1 MDAADLLAFKIIP
14 ELDISPDGARVA
26 YVVTWIDTEKDEY
39 RATIHVAPTEGGA
52 PAEFTRG
59 PTRDSAPR
67 WSPDGT
73 QLAFLSDRIGDE
85 RQLYVM
91 ALRGGEPRQ
100 LTSMSGHA
108 GPATW
113 SPDGKKIA
121 FSARVWVEP
130 RPEDAGAR
138 KRWEQRPRHVT
149 KAQFKTDGH
158 GYTFDARAHLFIVD
172 VATGETRQLTDGDFE
187 DRAESWSPD
196 GRQIAFSR
204 TRGGKDDYSS
214 SDIWVADVATGAAL
228 RITEDVG
235 RAISPTWSPDGT
247 TIACF
252 GSDTPDPGLGDP
264 MVRVWTVPS
273 RGGQP
278 ARRLT
283 ERYDRGAVL
292 LPAPAITPGPIWS
305 SDNATVTFIAG
316 DHGNMH
322 LVRAAIADGST
333 TVVVGGER
341 QIAYAS
347 GKAGSRIAFAA
358 GDLAAPSDLYVTAW
372 DGSGERR
379 LTQLNREILAQL
391 APAHGE
397 RRTFKSPHGGTLE
410 GWLFLPGE
418 RRGPSPL
425 LVDIHG
431 GPASFSGNL
440 FSLSYFYRYVLASR
454 GWAVLTL
461 NPTGSGSYGRE
472 FAHGIRAKW
481 GEHDLAEQLAAV
493 DQLIA
498 EGIADR
504 DRLAVAGY
512 SYGGFMTSWT
522 IGHTDRFKA
531 AVVGAPVV
539 NQESFFGT
547 SDIGMWFAPWEM
559 AGSITDERETFRRLS
574 PINYVDKVTTPTLVL
589 HGEADERCPIG
600 QGEELFTGLVA
611 AGKVPTEFV
620 RYPGGSHMFI
630 AQGRPSHRVDFNR
643 RVVDW
648 VTRHASRD

>member
-1 MDAADLLAFKIIP
+1 MDASDLLAFKTIP
-14 ELDISPDGARVA
+14 ELDLSPDGARVA
-26 YVVTWIDTEKDEY
+26 YVVSWIDTEKDEY
-39 RATIHVAPTEGGA
+39 RSTIHVAPTEGAGA
-52 PAEFTRG
+52 AEFTRG

-73 QLAFLSDRIGDE
+73 QLAFLSDRAGEE

-91 ALRGGEPRQ
+91 SVRGGEPRQ
-100 LTSMSGHA
+100 LTGVA
-108 GPATW
+108 GNAGSASW
-113 SPDGKKIA
+113 SPDGTKIA
-121 FSARVWVEP
+121 FSARISLEA

-138 KRWEQRPRHVT
+138 ERWAQRPRHVT
-149 KAQFKTDGH
+149 KAQYKTDGH
-158 GYTFDARAHLFIVD
+158 GYTFDARSHLFIVD
-172 VATGETRQLTDGDFE
+172 VATGETKQLTDGDFE

-204 TRGGKDDYSS
+204 TRGGKNEYSW
-214 SDIWVADVATGAAL
+214 SDIWVIDVASRAAL
-228 RITEDVG
+228 RLTENVG
-235 RAISPTWSPDGT
+235 RATSPTWSPDGT
-247 TIACF
+247 TIACY
-252 GSDTPDPGLGDP
+252 GSDAQVPGLGDP

-273 RGGQP
+273 AGGQP
-278 ARRLT
+278 RRLT
-283 ERYDRGAVL
+283 ERYDRGAML
-292 LPAPAITPGPIWS
+292 LPPPTVTPGPIWS
-305 SDNATVTFIAG
+305 KDNGSVTFIAG

-322 LVRAAIADGST
+322 LVRAAIGDGST

-347 GKAGSRIAFAA
+347 GRPGLGIAFAA
-358 GDLAAPSDLYVTAW
+358 GVLAAPSDLYVTAW
-372 DGSGERR
+372 DGGGERR
-379 LTQLNREILAQL
+379 LTQLNKELLSQL
-391 APAHGE
+391 VPVHGE
-397 RRTFKSPHGGTLE
+397 RRTFTSPHGGTVE
-410 GWLFLPGE
+410 GWLFLPAE

-431 GPASFSGNL
+431 GPQSFMGNI
-440 FSLSYFYRYVLASR
+440 FSLTYFYRYLLASR
-454 GWAVLTL
+454 GWAVLAL
-461 NPTGSGSYGRE
+461 NPTGSGSYGSE
-472 FAHGIRAKW
+472 FAHGIRGKW
-481 GEHDLAEQLAAV
+481 GDHDLAEQLAAV
-493 DQLIA
+493 DQLVA
-498 EGIADR
+498 EGIADP

-559 AGSITDERETFRRLS
+559 GAGITEGREAFRRMS

-648 VTRHASRD
+648 ITRHTSRD

>member
-121 FSARVWVEP
+121 FSARVSLEP

-172 VATGETRQLTDGDFE
+172 VATGETKQLTDGDFE

-204 TRGGKDDYSS
+204 TRGGKDDYSL

-278 ARRLT
+278 RRLT

-292 LPAPAITPGPIWS
+292 LPAPAITPGPIW
-305 SDNATVTFIAG
+305 
-316 DHGNMH
+316 
-322 LVRAAIADGST
+322 
-333 TVVVGGER
+333 
-341 QIAYAS
+341 
-347 GKAGSRIAFAA
+347 

-372 DGSGERR
+372 DGRGERR
-379 LTQLNREILAQL
+379 LTQLNKEILAQL

-397 RRTFKSPHGGTLE
+397 RRNFKSPHSGTLE

-431 GPASFSGNL
+431 GPASFSGSL

>member
-1 MDAADLLAFKIIP
+1 MDASDLLAFKTIP
-14 ELDISPDGARVA
+14 ELDLSPDGARVA
-26 YVVTWIDTEKDEY
+26 YVVSWIDTEKDEY
-39 RATIHVAPTEGGA
+39 RSTIHVAPTEGGGA
-52 PAEFTRG
+52 TEFTRG

-73 QLAFLSDRIGDE
+73 QLAFLSDRAGEE

-91 ALRGGEPRQ
+91 SVRGGEPRQ
-100 LTSMSGHA
+100 LTNIAGHA
-108 GPATW
+108 GPASW
-113 SPDGKKIA
+113 SPDGTKIA
-121 FSARVWVEP
+121 FSARTP
-130 RPEDAGAR
+130 LDARPEEADAR
-138 KRWEQRPRHVT
+138 ERWAQRPRHVT
-149 KAQFKTDGH
+149 KAQYKTDGQ
-158 GYTFDARAHLFIVD
+158 GYTFDARSHLFIVD
-172 VATGETRQLTDGDFE
+172 LATGETKQLTDGDFE

-204 TRGGKDDYSS
+204 TRGGKSEYSW
-214 SDIWVADVATGAAL
+214 SDIWVIDIASRAAL
-228 RITEDVG
+228 RITENVG
-235 RAISPTWSPDGT
+235 RATSPTWSPDGT
-247 TIACF
+247 TIACY
-252 GSDTPDPGLGDP
+252 GTDAQNPGLGDP

-273 RGGQP
+273 QGGQP
-278 ARRLT
+278 RRLT
-283 ERYDRGAVL
+283 ERYDRGAML
-292 LPAPAITPGPIWS
+292 LPPPTVTPGPMWS
-305 SDNATVTFIAG
+305 KDNSGVTFIAG

-322 LVRAAIADGST
+322 LVRAAIGDGSIS
-333 TVVVGGER
+333 VVAGGER
-341 QIAYAS
+341 QIVYAS
-347 GKAGSRIAFAA
+347 ARAGLGIAFAA

-372 DGSGERR
+372 DGSSERR
-379 LTQLNREILAQL
+379 LTHLNKEILSQL
-391 APAHGE
+391 APVHGE
-397 RRTFKSPHGGTLE
+397 RRTFASPHGGTVE
-410 GWLFLPGE
+410 GWLFLPAE
-418 RRGPSPL
+418 RRGASPL

-431 GPASFSGNL
+431 GPQSFMGNV
-440 FSLSYFYRYVLASR
+440 FSLTYFYRYLLASR
-454 GWAVLTL
+454 GWAVLAL

-472 FAHGIRAKW
+472 FAHGIRGKW
-481 GEHDLAEQLAAV
+481 GDHDLAEQLAAV
-493 DQLIA
+493 DQLVA
-498 EGIADR
+498 EGIADP

-559 AGSITDERETFRRLS
+559 GAGITEGRETFRRLS
-574 PINYVDKVTTPTLVL
+574 PINYVDRVTTPTLVL

-600 QGEELFTGLVA
+600 QGEEFFTGLVA

-648 VTRHASRD
+648 ITRHTSRD

>member
-1 MDAADLLAFKIIP
+1 MDAADLLAFKTIP
-14 ELDISPDGARVA
+14 DLDISRDGARIA
-26 YVVTWIDTEKDEY
+26 YVVSWIDIEKDEY
-39 RATIHVAPTEGGA
+39 RSTIHVAPAEGGA
-52 PAEFTRG
+52 PVEFTRG

-73 QLAFLSDRIGDE
+73 QLAFLSDRAGDE

-91 ALRGGEPRQ
+91 SVRGGEPRK
-100 LTSMSGHA
+100 LTSLSGHA
-108 GPATW
+108 GAPSW
-113 SPDGKKIA
+113 SPDGTKIA
-121 FSARVWVEP
+121 FSSRIWSEP

-149 KAQFKTDGH
+149 KAQYKTDGQ
-158 GYTFDARAHLFIVD
+158 GYTFDARAHLFIVN
-172 VATGETRQLTDGDFE
+172 VATGETKQFTDGDFE

-196 GRQIAFSR
+196 GQEIAFSR
-204 TRGGKDDYSS
+204 TRGGKGEYSW
-214 SDIWVADVATGAAL
+214 SDICVADVATGAVRRL
-228 RITEDVG
+228 TENVG
-235 RAISPTWSPDGT
+235 RATSPTWSPDGK
-247 TIACF
+247 TIACY
-252 GSDTPDPGLGDP
+252 GTDSQDIGLGDP
-264 MVRVWTVPS
+264 MVRVWTVPAS
-273 RGGQP
+273 GGQP
-278 ARRLT
+278 RRLT

-292 LPAPAITPGPIWS
+292 LPPPTVTPGPIWS
-305 SDNATVTFIAG
+305 PDNASVTFIAG
-316 DHGNMH
+316 DHGNTH
-322 LVRAAIADGST
+322 LVRTMIADGST
-333 TVVVGGER
+333 SVVVGGER
-341 QIAYAS
+341 QIGYAS
-347 GKAGSRIAFAA
+347 AAAGSRIAFAA
-358 GDLAAPSDLYVTAW
+358 GDLAAPSDLFVVAW

-379 LTQLNREILAQL
+379 LTQLNKDLLAQL
-391 APAHGE
+391 APVTGE
-397 RRTFKSPHGGTLE
+397 RRSFKSPHGGTLE
-410 GWLFLPGE
+410 GWLLQPRE

-425 LVDIHG
+425 LLDIHG

-454 GWAVLTL
+454 GWAILTL
-461 NPTGSGSYGRE
+461 NPTGSGSYGRD

-493 DQLIA
+493 DQLVA
-498 EGIADR
+498 EGIADP
-504 DRLAVAGY
+504 DRLAVTGY

-559 AGSITDERETFRRLS
+559 GAGITEGRETFRRLS

-600 QGEELFTGLVA
+600 QGEELFAGLVA

>member
-1 MDAADLLAFKIIP
+1 MDAADLLAFKTIP
-14 ELDISPDGARVA
+14 DLDISADGTRVA

-39 RATIHVAPTEGGA
+39 RSTIHVAPVEGGA
-52 PAEFTRG
+52 PVEFTRG
-59 PTRDSAPR
+59 AARDSAPR
-67 WSPDGT
+67 WSPDGS
-73 QLAFLSDRIGDE
+73 QLAFLSDRVGGE

-91 ALRGGEPRQ
+91 SARGGEPRQ
-100 LTSMSGHA
+100 LTTFSGHA
-108 GPATW
+108 GTATW
-113 SPDGKKIA
+113 SPDGTKIA
-121 FSARVWVEP
+121 FSARIWGEP
-130 RPEDAGAR
+130 RPEDPEAR

-149 KAQFKTDGH
+149 KAQYKTDGH
-158 GYTFDARAHLFIVD
+158 GYTFDARAQLFVVD
-172 VATGETRQLTDGDFE
+172 VATAQTKQLTAGDFE

-196 GRQIAFSR
+196 GRRIAFSR
-204 TRGGKDDYSS
+204 TRGGKGEYSW
-214 SDIWVADVATGAAL
+214 SDIWVADVATGAVL
-228 RITEDVG
+228 RLTENVG
-235 RAISPTWSPDGT
+235 RAVSPTWSPDGS

-252 GSDTPDPGLGDP
+252 GTDAQESGLGDP

-278 ARRLT
+278 RRLT

-292 LPAPAITPGPIWS
+292 LPPPTITPGPIWS
-305 SDNATVTFIAG
+305 PDDASVTFIAG
-316 DHGNMH
+316 DHGNTH
-322 LVRAAIADGST
+322 IVRAAIADGST
-333 TVVVGGER
+333 AVVVGGER
-341 QIAYAS
+341 QIGFVSANP
-347 GKAGSRIAFAA
+347 GTRIAFAA
-358 GDLAAPSDLYVTAW
+358 GDLASPSDLFVTAW

-379 LTQLNREILAQL
+379 LTELNNEILAQL
-391 APAHGE
+391 APVYGE
-397 RRTFKSPHGGTLE
+397 RRTFTSPHGGTIE
-410 GWLFLPGE
+410 GWLFTPRD
-418 RRGPSPL
+418 RRGPAPL

-440 FSLSYFYRYVLASR
+440 FSLTYFYRYVLASR
-454 GWAVLTL
+454 GWAVLTI
-461 NPTGSGSYGRE
+461 NPTGSGSYGRD
-472 FAHGIRAKW
+472 FAHRIRGKW

-493 DQLIA
+493 DQLVA
-498 EGIADR
+498 EGVADA

-547 SDIGMWFAPWEM
+547 SDIGAWFAPWEM
-559 AGSITDERETFRRLS
+559 GASITDGRETFRRLS
-574 PINYVDKVTTPTLVL
+574 PINYVDKVSTPTLVL

-600 QGEELFTGLVA
+600 QGEELFAGLVA

>member
-1 MDAADLLAFKIIP
+1 MDAADLLAFKTIP
-14 ELDISPDGARVA
+14 DLDISPDGARIA
-26 YVVTWIDTEKDEY
+26 YVVSRIDIEKDEY
-39 RATIHVAPTEGGA
+39 RSTIHVAPTEGGA
-52 PAEFTRG
+52 PIEFTRG

-73 QLAFLSDRIGDE
+73 QLAFLSDRAGDE

-91 ALRGGEPRQ
+91 SARGGEPRK
-100 LTSMSGHA
+100 LTSLSGHA
-108 GPATW
+108 GAPSW
-113 SPDGKKIA
+113 SPDGTKIA
-121 FSARVWVEP
+121 LSSRVWSEP

-149 KAQFKTDGH
+149 KAQYKTDGQ
-158 GYTFDARAHLFIVD
+158 GYTFDAQAHLFIVD
-172 VATGETRQLTDGDFE
+172 IATGETKQLTDGDFE

-196 GRQIAFSR
+196 GQEIAFSR
-204 TRGGKDDYSS
+204 TRGGKGEYSW
-214 SDIWVADVATGAAL
+214 SDICVADVATGASRRL
-228 RITEDVG
+228 TENVG
-235 RAISPTWSPDGT
+235 RATSPTWSGDGT
-247 TIACF
+247 TIACY
-252 GSDTPDPGLGDP
+252 GTDSQDIGLGDP

-278 ARRLT
+278 RRLT

-292 LPAPAITPGPIWS
+292 LPTPAVTPGPIWS
-305 SDNATVTFIAG
+305 RDNASVTFIAG
-316 DHGNMH
+316 DHGNTH
-322 LVRAAIADGST
+322 LVRATIADGST
-333 TVVVGGER
+333 SVVIVGER
-341 QIAYAS
+341 QIGYAS
-347 GKAGSRIAFAA
+347 AVAGSRIAFAA
-358 GDLAAPSDLYVTAW
+358 GDLAAPSDLFVAAW

-379 LTQLNREILAQL
+379 LTQLNKDLLTQL
-391 APAHGE
+391 APVVGE

-410 GWLFLPGE
+410 GWLLLPGE
-418 RRGPSPL
+418 RRGPAPL
-425 LVDIHG
+425 LLDIHG

-454 GWAVLTL
+454 GWAILTL
-461 NPTGSGSYGRE
+461 NPTGSGSYGRD
-472 FAHGIRAKW
+472 FAHAIRAKW

-493 DQLIA
+493 DQLVA
-498 EGIADR
+498 ERIADP
-504 DRLAVAGY
+504 DRLAVTGY

-559 AGSITDERETFRRLS
+559 GASITEGRETFRRLS

-600 QGEELFTGLVA
+600 QGEELFAGLVA